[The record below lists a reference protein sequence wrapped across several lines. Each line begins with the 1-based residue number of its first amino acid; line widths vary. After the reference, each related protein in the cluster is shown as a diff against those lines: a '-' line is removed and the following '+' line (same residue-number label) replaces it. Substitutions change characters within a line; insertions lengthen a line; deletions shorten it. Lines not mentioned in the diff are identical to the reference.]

1 MSEMNRA
8 ERRWFLSGVA
18 VCGAGVAYGQRVEVR
33 KSGAGRIGIS
43 LDRLTSDG
51 SAEGQEFIRVLRADL
66 LRSGWFEEQ
75 TAARLVVLGRV
86 QQTEGLRAE
95 IQAIQVADKRR
106 VLSRAFSGAP
116 VATRALAHRVSDA
129 LVLAVS
135 GKSGMASARLAI
147 VGNQSGY
154 KELYV
159 CDADG
164 ANLRQV
170 TQDRSI
176 VVAPA
181 WMPDGKNI
189 LYTSY
194 KQGYPNIY
202 RTGQREAVSKFGGLN
217 ASAAVS
223 PDGRKM
229 AVILSKD
236 GNPELYIRDVRTGS
250 LQRVSSTRRANEAS
264 PCWSPDGSQIAYVS
278 DSAGRPHI
286 YVLALKGG
294 SPKRLSRTGSE
305 NVAPDWG
312 VNGQLTY
319 CSRQAGRY
327 RIVVADPRTGVS
339 RVLPL
344 DGADYE
350 DPSWMP
356 DGRHVVVSRS
366 VNYRSSIYLLDTQ
379 EERSISLKEGAGD
392 WFSPACSRHY

>member
-1 MSEMNRA
+1 MNRA
-8 ERRWFLSGVA
+8 GRRLFLSGMMA
-18 VCGAGVAYGQRVEVR
+18 CGAGAVYGQRVEVR
-33 KSGAGRIGIS
+33 KSGAGRVGIS
-43 LDRLTSDG
+43 LDRLISDG

-75 TAARLVVLGRV
+75 AAAQLVVAGRV
-86 QQTEGLRAE
+86 QKADGLRAE
-95 IQAIQVADKRR
+95 IQAIEVADKKR
-106 VLSRAFSGAP
+106 VLSRAFSGVTA
-116 VATRALAHRVSDA
+116 ATRALAHRVSDA

-135 GKSGMASARLAI
+135 GMPGMASARLAM
-147 VGNQSGY
+147 VGNRSGH

-170 TQDRSI
+170 TQERSI

-194 KQGYPNIY
+194 KRGYPNIY

-223 PDGRKM
+223 PDGRYM
-229 AVILSKD
+229 AVVLSKD
-236 GNPELYIRDVRTGS
+236 GNPELYIREISSGS

-264 PCWSPDGSQIAYVS
+264 PCWSPDGSQLAYVS
-278 DSAGRPHI
+278 DSSGRPHI

-294 SPKRLSRTGSE
+294 SPKRLSRMGSE

-319 CSRQAGRY
+319 CSRQGGRY
-327 RIVVADPRTGVS
+327 RIVVVDPRSGVS

-379 EERSISLKEGAGD
+379 EDRSIALKEGTGD
-392 WFSPACSRHY
+392 WFSPACSR

>member
-1 MSEMNRA
+1 MA
-8 ERRWFLSGVA
+8 
-18 VCGAGVAYGQRVEVR
+18 CGASVVNGQRVEVR

-43 LDRLTSDG
+43 LDRLASDE
-51 SAEGQEFIRVLRADL
+51 SVEGQEFIRVLRANL
-66 LRSGWFEEQ
+66 MRSGWFEEQ
-75 TAARLVVLGRV
+75 TSARLVVLGRV
-86 QQTEGLRAE
+86 RKTDKLRAE
-95 IQAIQVADKRR
+95 IQVIEVADKKR
-106 VLSRAFSGAP
+106 VLSRAFSSAP

-135 GKSGMASARLAI
+135 GKPGMASARLAI
-147 VGNQSGY
+147 VGNQSGH

-176 VVAPA
+176 VVAPS
-181 WMPDGKNI
+181 WMSDGKNI

-194 KQGYPNIY
+194 KRGYPNIY
-202 RTGQREAVSKFGGLN
+202 RTGQREAISKFGGLN

-236 GNPELYIRDVRTGS
+236 GNPELYIRDLSSGT
-250 LQRVSSTRRANEAS
+250 LQRISSTRRANEAS
-264 PCWSPDGSQIAYVS
+264 PCWSPDGSKLAYVS

-319 CSRQAGRY
+319 CSRQSGRY
-327 RIVVADPRTGVS
+327 RIVVADPRTGIS

-379 EERSISLKEGAGD
+379 EERSIALKEGVGD
-392 WFSPACSRHY
+392 WFSPACSRHHG

>member
-1 MSEMNRA
+1 MNRA
-8 ERRWFLSGVA
+8 ERRLFLSGVVA
-18 VCGAGVAYGQRVEVR
+18 CGASAAYGQRVEVR
-33 KSGAGRIGIS
+33 KSGAGRMGIS

-51 SAEGQEFIRVLRADL
+51 SVEGQEFIRVLRADL
-66 LRSGWFEEQ
+66 LRSGWFEERPS
-75 TAARLVVLGRV
+75 ARLVVLGRV
-86 QQTEGLRAE
+86 QKAEKLRAE
-95 IQAIQVADKRR
+95 IQAIQVADKKRL
-106 VLSRAFSGAP
+106 LSRAFSGASG
-116 VATRALAHRVSDA
+116 VTRALAHRVSDA
-129 LVLAVS
+129 LVLAVT
-135 GKSGMASARLAI
+135 GKQGMASARLAI
-147 VGNQSGY
+147 VGNQSGH
-154 KELYV
+154 KEVYV

-202 RTGQREAVSKFGGLN
+202 RTGQRQAVSKFGGLN

-236 GNPELYIRDVRTGS
+236 GNPELYIQDIRSGT
-250 LQRVSSTRRANEAS
+250 LQRISSTRRANEAS
-264 PCWSPDGSQIAYVS
+264 PCWSPDGSQLAYVS

-339 RVLPL
+339 RVLPF

-379 EERSISLKEGAGD
+379 EERSIALKEGVGD
-392 WFSPACSRHY
+392 WFSPACSRHHG

>member
-1 MSEMNRA
+1 MNRA
-8 ERRWFLSGVA
+8 ERRLFLSGVVA
-18 VCGAGVAYGQRVEVR
+18 CGASAAYGQRVEVR
-33 KSGAGRIGIS
+33 KSGAGRMGIS

-51 SAEGQEFIRVLRADL
+51 SVEGQEFIRVLRADL
-66 LRSGWFEEQ
+66 LRSGWFEERPS
-75 TAARLVVLGRV
+75 ARLVVLGRV
-86 QQTEGLRAE
+86 QKAEKLRAE
-95 IQAIQVADKRR
+95 IQAIQVADKKRL
-106 VLSRAFSGAP
+106 LSRAFSGASG
-116 VATRALAHRVSDA
+116 VTRALAHRVSDA
-129 LVLAVS
+129 LVLAVT
-135 GKSGMASARLAI
+135 GKQGMASARLAI
-147 VGNQSGY
+147 VGNQSGH
-154 KELYV
+154 KEVYV

-202 RTGQREAVSKFGGLN
+202 RTGQRQAVSKFGGLN

-236 GNPELYIRDVRTGS
+236 GNPELYIQDIRSGT
-250 LQRVSSTRRANEAS
+250 LQRISSTRRANEAS
-264 PCWSPDGSQIAYVS
+264 PCWSPDGSQLAYVS

-339 RVLPL
+339 RVLPF

-379 EERSISLKEGAGD
+379 EERSITLKEGEGD
-392 WFSPACSRHY
+392 WFSPACSRHHG

>member
-1 MSEMNRA
+1 MNRA
-8 ERRWFLSGVA
+8 ERRLFLSGVVA
-18 VCGAGVAYGQRVEVR
+18 CGASAAYGQRVEVR
-33 KSGAGRIGIS
+33 KSGAGRMGIS

-51 SAEGQEFIRVLRADL
+51 SVEGQEFIRVLRADL
-66 LRSGWFEEQ
+66 LRSGWFEERPS
-75 TAARLVVLGRV
+75 ARLVVLGRV
-86 QQTEGLRAE
+86 QKAEKLRAE
-95 IQAIQVADKRR
+95 IQAIQVADKKRL
-106 VLSRAFSGAP
+106 LSRAFSGASG
-116 VATRALAHRVSDA
+116 VTRALAHRVSDA
-129 LVLAVS
+129 LVLAVT
-135 GKSGMASARLAI
+135 GKQGMASARLAI
-147 VGNQSGY
+147 VGNQSGH
-154 KELYV
+154 KEVYV

-202 RTGQREAVSKFGGLN
+202 RTGQRQAVSKFGGLN

-236 GNPELYIRDVRTGS
+236 GNPELYIQDIRSGT
-250 LQRVSSTRRANEAS
+250 LQRISSTRRANEAS
-264 PCWSPDGSQIAYVS
+264 PCWSPDGSQLAYVS

-339 RVLPL
+339 RVLPF

-379 EERSISLKEGAGD
+379 EERSIALKKGVGD
-392 WFSPACSRHY
+392 WFSPACSRHHG

>member
-1 MSEMNRA
+1 MA
-8 ERRWFLSGVA
+8 
-18 VCGAGVAYGQRVEVR
+18 CGASVVNGQRVEVR

-43 LDRLTSDG
+43 LDRLASDE
-51 SAEGQEFIRVLRADL
+51 SVEGQEFIRVLRANL
-66 LRSGWFEEQ
+66 MRSGWFEEQ
-75 TAARLVVLGRV
+75 TSARLVVLGRV
-86 QQTEGLRAE
+86 RKTDKLRAE
-95 IQAIQVADKRR
+95 IQVIEVADKKR
-106 VLSRAFSGAP
+106 VLSRAFSSAP

-135 GKSGMASARLAI
+135 GKPGMASARLAI
-147 VGNQSGY
+147 VGNQSGH

-176 VVAPA
+176 VVAPS

-194 KQGYPNIY
+194 KRGYPNIY
-202 RTGQREAVSKFGGLN
+202 RTGQREAISKFGGLN

-236 GNPELYIRDVRTGS
+236 GNPELYIRDLSSGT
-250 LQRVSSTRRANEAS
+250 LQRISSTRRANEAS
-264 PCWSPDGSQIAYVS
+264 PCWSPDGSKLAYVS

-319 CSRQAGRY
+319 CSRQSGRY
-327 RIVVADPRTGVS
+327 RIVVADPRTGIS

-379 EERSISLKEGAGD
+379 EERSIALKEGVGD
-392 WFSPACSRHY
+392 WFSPACSRHHG

>member
-1 MSEMNRA
+1 MNRA
-8 ERRWFLSGVA
+8 ERRSFLSGVVA
-18 VCGAGVAYGQRVEVR
+18 CGASVAYGQRVEVR
-33 KSGAGRIGIS
+33 KSGAGRMGIS

-51 SAEGQEFIRVLRADL
+51 SVEGQEFIRVLRADL
-66 LRSGWFEEQ
+66 LRSGWFEERPS
-75 TAARLVVLGRV
+75 ARLVVLGRV
-86 QQTEGLRAE
+86 QKAEKLRAE
-95 IQAIQVADKRR
+95 IQAIQVADKKRL
-106 VLSRAFSGAP
+106 LSRAFSGASG
-116 VATRALAHRVSDA
+116 VTRALAHRVSDA
-129 LVLAVS
+129 LVLAVT
-135 GKSGMASARLAI
+135 GKQGMASARLAI
-147 VGNQSGY
+147 VGNQSGH
-154 KELYV
+154 KEVYV

-202 RTGQREAVSKFGGLN
+202 RTGQRQAVSKFGGLN

-229 AVILSKD
+229 ALILSKD
-236 GNPELYIRDVRTGS
+236 GNPELYIQDIRSGT
-250 LQRVSSTRRANEAS
+250 LQRISSTRRANEAS
-264 PCWSPDGSQIAYVS
+264 PCWSPDGSQLAYVS

-339 RVLPL
+339 RVLPF

-379 EERSISLKEGAGD
+379 EERSIALKEGVGD
-392 WFSPACSRHY
+392 WFSPASSRHHG

>member
-1 MSEMNRA
+1 MNRA
-8 ERRWFLSGVA
+8 ERRLFLSGVVA
-18 VCGAGVAYGQRVEVR
+18 CGASVAYGQRVEVR
-33 KSGAGRIGIS
+33 KSGAGRMGIS

-51 SAEGQEFIRVLRADL
+51 SVEGQEFIRVLRADL
-66 LRSGWFEEQ
+66 LRSGWFEERTSAQ
-75 TAARLVVLGRV
+75 LVVLGRV
-86 QQTEGLRAE
+86 QKAEKLRAE
-95 IQAIQVADKRR
+95 IQAIQVADKKR
-106 VLSRAFSGAP
+106 VLSRAFSGASG
-116 VATRALAHRVSDA
+116 ATRALAHRVSDA
-129 LVLAVS
+129 LVLAVT
-135 GKSGMASARLAI
+135 GKPGMASARLAI
-147 VGNQSGY
+147 VGNQSGH
-154 KELYV
+154 KEVYV

-202 RTGQREAVSKFGGLN
+202 RTGQRQAVSKFGGLN
-217 ASAAVS
+217 ASAVVS

-236 GNPELYIRDVRTGS
+236 GNPELYIQDVRSGT
-250 LQRVSSTRRANEAS
+250 LQRISSTRRANEAS
-264 PCWSPDGSQIAYVS
+264 PCWSPDGSQLAYVS

-327 RIVVADPRTGVS
+327 RIMVADPRTGVS

-379 EERSISLKEGAGD
+379 EERSIALKEGAGD
-392 WFSPACSRHY
+392 WFSPACSRHYG

>member
-1 MSEMNRA
+1 MKKA
-8 ERRWFLSGVA
+8 ERRLFLSGV
-18 VCGAGVAYGQRVEVR
+18 VACSASVVNGQRVEVR

-43 LDRLTSDG
+43 LDRLASDD
-51 SAEGQEFIRVLRADL
+51 SVEGQEFIRVLRADL
-66 LRSGWFEEQ
+66 IRSGWFEEQ
-75 TAARLVVLGRV
+75 TSARLVMLGRV
-86 QQTEGLRAE
+86 RKTDKLQAE
-95 IQAIQVADKRR
+95 IQVIEVADKKR
-106 VLSRAFSGAP
+106 VLSRAFSSAP
-116 VATRALAHRVSDA
+116 VATRTLAHRVSDA

-135 GKSGMASARLAI
+135 GKPGMASARLAI
-147 VGNQSGY
+147 VGNQSGH
-154 KELYV
+154 KEIYV

-170 TQDRSI
+170 TKDRSI
-176 VVAPA
+176 VVAPS

-202 RTGQREAVSKFGGLN
+202 RTGQREAISKFGGLN

-236 GNPELYIRDVRTGS
+236 GNPELYIRDLSSGT
-250 LQRVSSTRRANEAS
+250 LQRISSTRRANEAS
-264 PCWSPDGSQIAYVS
+264 PCWSPDGSQLAYVS
-278 DSAGRPHI
+278 DSSGRPHI
-286 YVLALKGG
+286 YVLTLKGG

-312 VNGQLTY
+312 VNGQLAY
-319 CSRQAGRY
+319 CSRQSGRY

-344 DGADYE
+344 DRADYE

-379 EERSISLKEGAGD
+379 EERSIALKKGVGD
-392 WFSPACSRHY
+392 WFSPACSRHHG

>member
-1 MSEMNRA
+1 
-8 ERRWFLSGVA
+8 
-18 VCGAGVAYGQRVEVR
+18 
-33 KSGAGRIGIS
+33 KT
-43 LDRLTSDG
+43 DK
-51 SAEGQEFIRVLRADL
+51 
-66 LRSGWFEEQ
+66 
-75 TAARLVVLGRV
+75 
-86 QQTEGLRAE
+86 LRAE
-95 IQAIQVADKRR
+95 IQVIEVADKKR

>member
-1 MSEMNRA
+1 MMA
-8 ERRWFLSGVA
+8 
-18 VCGAGVAYGQRVEVR
+18 CGAGAVYGQRVEVR
-33 KSGAGRIGIS
+33 KSGAGRVGIS
-43 LDRLTSDG
+43 LDRLISDG

-75 TAARLVVLGRV
+75 AAAQLVVVGRV
-86 QQTEGLRAE
+86 QKADGLRAE
-95 IQAIQVADKRR
+95 IQAIEVADKKR
-106 VLSRAFSGAP
+106 VLSRAFSGVTA
-116 VATRALAHRVSDA
+116 ATRALAHRVSDA

-135 GKSGMASARLAI
+135 GMPGMASARLAM
-147 VGNQSGY
+147 VGNRSGH

-170 TQDRSI
+170 TQERSI

-194 KQGYPNIY
+194 KRGYPNIY

-217 ASAAVS
+217 TSAAVS
-223 PDGRKM
+223 PDGRYM
-229 AVILSKD
+229 AVVLSKD
-236 GNPELYIRDVRTGS
+236 GNPELYIREISSGS

-264 PCWSPDGSQIAYVS
+264 PCWSPDGSQLAYVS
-278 DSAGRPHI
+278 DSSGRPHI

-294 SPKRLSRTGSE
+294 SPKRLSRMGSE

-319 CSRQAGRY
+319 CSRQGGRY
-327 RIVVADPRTGVS
+327 RIVVVDPRSGVS

-379 EERSISLKEGAGD
+379 EDRSIALKEGTGD
-392 WFSPACSRHY
+392 WFSPACSR

>member
-106 VLSRAFSGAP
+106 VLRRAFSGAP

-223 PDGRKM
+223 PDGRNM

>member
-1 MSEMNRA
+1 L
-8 ERRWFLSGVA
+8 FLSCMMA
-18 VCGAGVAYGQRVEVR
+18 CGAGAVYGQRVEVR
-33 KSGAGRIGIS
+33 KSGAGRVGIS
-43 LDRLTSDG
+43 LDRLISDG

-75 TAARLVVLGRV
+75 AAAQLVVVGRV
-86 QQTEGLRAE
+86 QKADGLRAE
-95 IQAIQVADKRR
+95 IQAIEVADKKR
-106 VLSRAFSGAP
+106 VLSRAFSGVTA
-116 VATRALAHRVSDA
+116 ATRALAHRVSDA

-135 GKSGMASARLAI
+135 GMPGMASARLAM
-147 VGNQSGY
+147 VGNRSGH

-170 TQDRSI
+170 TQERSI

-194 KQGYPNIY
+194 KRGYPNIY

-223 PDGRKM
+223 PDGRYM
-229 AVILSKD
+229 AVVLSKD
-236 GNPELYIRDVRTGS
+236 GNPELYIREISSGS

-264 PCWSPDGSQIAYVS
+264 PCWSPDGSQLAYVS
-278 DSAGRPHI
+278 DSSGRPHI

-294 SPKRLSRTGSE
+294 SPKRLSRMGSE

-319 CSRQAGRY
+319 CSRQGGRY
-327 RIVVADPRTGVS
+327 RIVVVDPRSGVS

-379 EERSISLKEGAGD
+379 EDRSIALKEGTGD
-392 WFSPACSRHY
+392 WFSPACSR

>member
-1 MSEMNRA
+1 MNRA
-8 ERRWFLSGVA
+8 ERRLFLSGVMA
-18 VCGAGVAYGQRVEVR
+18 CGAGVAYGQRVEVR

-43 LDRLTSDG
+43 LDRLISDG
-51 SAEGQEFIRVLRADL
+51 SVEGQEFIRVLRADL

-75 TAARLVVLGRV
+75 SAARLVVVGRV
-86 QQTEGLRAE
+86 QNADVLRAE
-95 IQAIQVADKRR
+95 IQAIQVADKKR
-106 VLSRAFSGAP
+106 VLSRAFSGTKA
-116 VATRALAHRVSDA
+116 ATRALAHRVSDA

-135 GKSGMASARLAI
+135 GKPGMASARLAM
-147 VGNQSGY
+147 VGNRSGH

-170 TQDRSI
+170 TQERSI

-202 RTGQREAVSKFGGLN
+202 RTGQREAVSRFGGLN

-223 PDGRKM
+223 PDGRRM
-229 AVILSKD
+229 AMILSKD
-236 GNPELYIRDVRTGS
+236 GNPELYIREVSSGS

-264 PCWSPDGSQIAYVS
+264 PCWSPDGSQLAYVS
-278 DSAGRPHI
+278 DSSGRPHI

-305 NVAPDWG
+305 NVAPDGG

-319 CSRQAGRY
+319 CNRQGGRY
-327 RIVVADPRTGVS
+327 RIVVADPRSSVS
-339 RVLPL
+339 RVVPV

-379 EERSISLKEGAGD
+379 EERSIALKEGTGD
-392 WFSPACSRHY
+392 WFSPACSR

>member
-1 MSEMNRA
+1 MNRA
-8 ERRWFLSGVA
+8 ERRLFLSGVVA
-18 VCGAGVAYGQRVEVR
+18 CGASVVNGQRLEVR
-33 KSGAGRIGIS
+33 KSGTGRIGIS
-43 LDRLTSDG
+43 LDRLASDE
-51 SAEGQEFIRVLRADL
+51 SVEGQEFIRVLRANL
-66 LRSGWFEEQ
+66 MRSGWFKEQ
-75 TAARLVVLGRV
+75 TSARLVVLGRIRK
-86 QQTEGLRAE
+86 TDKLRAE
-95 IQAIQVADKRR
+95 IQVIEVANKKR
-106 VLSRAFSGAP
+106 VLGRAFSSAP

-135 GKSGMASARLAI
+135 GKPGMASARLAI
-147 VGNQSGY
+147 VGNQSGH

-170 TQDRSI
+170 TQDQSI
-176 VVAPA
+176 VVAPS

-194 KQGYPNIY
+194 KRGYPNIY
-202 RTGQREAVSKFGGLN
+202 RTGQPEAISKFGGLN

-236 GNPELYIRDVRTGS
+236 GNPELYIRDLSSGT
-250 LQRVSSTRRANEAS
+250 LQRISSTRRANEAS
-264 PCWSPDGSQIAYVS
+264 PCWSPDGSQLAYVS

-312 VNGQLTY
+312 MNGKLTY
-319 CSRQAGRY
+319 CSRQSGRY

-379 EERSISLKEGAGD
+379 EERSIALKEGAGD
-392 WFSPACSRHY
+392 WFSPACSHHHG